1 MYKAFPTRLVGKVL
15 PLLLGVYAIGS
26 GEGVR
31 APAPHARFAEPTE
44 LVARSASLRVDVAD
58 SSITLVSDDGKRSSR
73 MEIAIV
79 HAGVAR
85 ALSGLE
91 IKTRRKHGEIIIQIG
106 GRAGIDAPEE
116 LPPCNLRFSLDRVH
130 DAFNVA
136 LEGPPEVSLRFDV
149 ARPHAVFVPGTG
161 VLADVGTV
169 NGRAVVLDSEPLPWA
184 LASADMPLY
193 ATLSGDTPESTH
205 LVMTAGDA
213 SQGAARDKPRLA
225 LSLVA
230 ATADTELASRTFAV
244 MGEEV
249 KPLKLVVTGATQ
261 EARVFGS
268 DDDGHPMLSM
278 RARPG
283 EHVTVQ
289 VPARVVRYYAAADR
303 DDTSSPIRFEPGLPW
318 ELTLDVSP
326 GGELHV
332 RVVDA
337 DRDAPAT
344 ARIVV
349 HGVEGTLD
357 PSFGPDYRASGA
369 GPLMDSQRGE
379 VVTPL
384 PIGRYRVLATKGLEY
399 NVDAETIEIQSGKK
413 KTVEL
418 SLRRVIDTPNMVACD
433 LHVHARPS
441 FDTPVMPEDRVLSL
455 VSAGIEFAVP
465 TEHNI
470 VGDYSPA
477 LGTLGMTK
485 DLSFVPGVEVTTYNP
500 RFGHFGVFPY
510 PLGAPP
516 PYKGTTIAAV
526 FAASK
531 GNDPNRV
538 LVVHH
543 PRLPK
548 QIGYF
553 DVVGF
558 EPTKPQTFGKVRM
571 DFDAL
576 EVFNGYEK
584 DSSEKIQRVLADYY
598 ALLDTGR
605 RFAATGSSDS
615 HRIQYQWA
623 GYPRTMAIVPED
635 KGGSP
640 QHAVDTQA
648 VVSAI
653 KHAHASVTS
662 GPIVEISLDG
672 KGPGDELALHGKTQV
687 TAYVRVRAAPW
698 VDVTS
703 VEVVA
708 AGKVLATIPITSRPT
723 HIGKESGDEAEL
735 AARVL
740 RFEGNVPLTFAPGTK
755 WVLAIARG
763 ERKLDDVLP
772 FMPVVP
778 IGLTNPV
785 WISGI

>member
-1 MYKAFPTRLVGKVL
+1 MQTAFPTRLVGKVL
-15 PLLLGVYAIGS
+15 PLLLGVYAVGS

-31 APAPHARFAEPTE
+31 APVPHARIAAPTE
-44 LVARSASLRVDVAD
+44 IVGRAASLRVNTEE
-58 SSITLVSDDGKRSSR
+58 SSLSLVSDDGKRVSR
-73 MEIAIV
+73 MEIALV
-79 HAGVAR
+79 HGGVAH
-85 ALSGLE
+85 ALSALE
-91 IKTRRKHGEIIIQIG
+91 IKTKRRHGEIVVQIG
-106 GRAGIDAPEE
+106 GREGM
-116 LPPCNLRFSLDRVH
+116 PPSNVRFSLDRVH
-130 DAFNVA
+130 DVFNVV
-136 LEGPPEVSLRFDV
+136 LEAPPEVSLRFDV
-149 ARPHAVFVPGTG
+149 TRPRAVFVPGTG

-169 NGRAVVLDSEPLPWA
+169 NGRAVVLDAEDEPYA

-193 ATLSGDTPESTH
+193 ATFTGDTAETAH
-205 LVMTAGDA
+205 LTMTVGDA
-213 SQGAARDKPRLA
+213 SQGAPRDRPKLA
-225 LSLVA
+225 LQLVA
-230 ATADTELASRTFAV
+230 TTLDAELVSRTFQA
-244 MGEEV
+244 MGEEM
-249 KPLKLVVTGATQ
+249 KPLKLTVAGARE

-268 DDDGHPMLSM
+268 DDEGHLMLRM
-278 RARPG
+278 RAHPG

-289 VPARVVRYYAAADR
+289 VPTRVTRYYAAVDP
-303 DDTSSPIRFEPGLPW
+303 DDTSSPLRFEPGLPW
-318 ELTLDVSP
+318 ELVLDVSP

-332 RVVDA
+332 RVTDG
-337 DRDAPAT
+337 DTDAPLT
-344 ARIVV
+344 SRIVV

-369 GPLMDSQRGE
+369 GPIMDSQRGD
-379 VVTPL
+379 VTTPL
-384 PIGRYRVLATKGLEY
+384 PVGRYRVLATRGLEY
-399 NVDAETIEIQSGKK
+399 NVDAETIDIQSGKRK
-413 KTVEL
+413 SVEL
-418 SLRRVIDTPNMVACD
+418 SLRRVIATPNMVACD

-441 FDTPVMPEDRVLSL
+441 FDTPVSIEDRVLSL

-470 VGDYSPA
+470 VGDYAPA
-477 LGTLGMTK
+477 LAVLGMERS
-485 DLSFVPGVEVTTYNP
+485 LSFVPGVEVTTYNP
-500 RFGHFGVFPY
+500 RFGHFGIFPY

-516 PYKGTTIAAV
+516 PYKGTTAAAV

-531 GNDPNRV
+531 GNDPSRV

-553 DVVGF
+553 DVAGF
-558 EPTKPQTFGKVRM
+558 DPLKPQTFGRVRM

-623 GYPRTMAIVPED
+623 GYPRTMALVSPE
-635 KGGSP
+635 KGGAFERP
-640 QHAVDTQA
+640 VDTQA

-653 KHAHASVTS
+653 KHAHATITS
-662 GPIVEISLDG
+662 GPLVEISIDG
-672 KGPGDELALHGKTQV
+672 KGPGDELVLHGEMQV
-687 TAYVRVRAAPW
+687 TAHVRVRAAPW

-703 VEVVA
+703 VELVA
-708 AGKVLATIPITSRPT
+708 AGKVLVTIPVKSRPT
-723 HIGKESGDEAEL
+723 GIGKESGDDAEL

-740 RFEGNVPLTFAPGTK
+740 RFEGNVPLTLAPGTK
-755 WVLAIARG
+755 WVLVIARG
-763 ERKLDDVLP
+763 TRKLDDVLP

>member
-1 MYKAFPTRLVGKVL
+1 MQTAFPTRFVGKVL
-15 PLLLGVYAIGS
+15 PLLLGVYAVGS

-44 LVARSASLRVDVAD
+44 IVGRAASLRVDPAASTISV
-58 SSITLVSDDGKRSSR
+58 VSDDGKRVSR

-79 HAGVAR
+79 HGGVAH
-85 ALSGLE
+85 ALSALE
-91 IKTRRKHGEIIIQIG
+91 IKTKRRHGEIVVQIG
-106 GRAGIDAPEE
+106 GKEG
-116 LPPCNLRFSLDRVH
+116 LPPSNVHFSLDRIH
-130 DAFNVA
+130 DVFNVV
-136 LEGPPEVSLRFDV
+136 LEAPPEVSLRFDV
-149 ARPHAVFVPGTG
+149 TRPRAVFVPGTG

-169 NGRAVVLDSEPLPWA
+169 NGKAVVLDTEDEPYA

-193 ATLSGDTPESTH
+193 ATFTGETPESTH
-205 LVMTAGDA
+205 LTMTVGDA
-213 SQGAARDKPRLA
+213 SQGAAREKPKLA
-225 LSLVA
+225 LQLVA
-230 ATADTELASRTFAV
+230 TTLDSELVSRTFQA

-249 KPLKLVVTGATQ
+249 LPLKVVVAGATL
-261 EARVFGS
+261 ESRIFGS
-268 DDDGHPMLSM
+268 DDDGHLIVRM
-278 RARPG
+278 RMHPG
-283 EHVTVQ
+283 EHVTVM
-289 VPARVVRYYAAADR
+289 VPARVTRFYAAATP
-303 DDTSSPIRFEPGLPW
+303 DDTSAPVRFEPGLPW
-318 ELTLDVSP
+318 ELVLDVSP
-326 GGELHV
+326 GGELRV
-332 RVVDA
+332 RVVDG
-337 DRDAPAT
+337 DTDTPVT

-369 GPLMDSQRGE
+369 GPIMDSQKGE

-384 PIGRYRVLATKGLEY
+384 PVGRYRVLATKGLEY
-399 NVDAETIEIQSGKK
+399 NIDAETVEIQSGKK
-413 KTVEL
+413 KAVDL
-418 SLRRVIDTPNMVACD
+418 VLRRVIDTPNMVACD

-441 FDTPVMPEDRVLSL
+441 FDTPVSIEDRVLSL

-470 VGDYSPA
+470 VGDYAPA
-477 LGTLGMTK
+477 LAVLGMEK
-485 DLSFVPGVEVTTYNP
+485 NLSFVPGVEVTTYNP
-500 RFGHFGVFPY
+500 RFGHFGIFPY

-516 PYKGTTIAAV
+516 PYKGTTIGAV

-531 GNDPNRV
+531 GNDEARV

-558 EPTKPQTFGKVRM
+558 DPQNKQTFGKVRM

-584 DSSEKIQRVLADYY
+584 DSSEKVQRVLADYY
-598 ALLDTGR
+598 ALLDTGH

-623 GYPRTMAIVPED
+623 GYPRTMALVPPE
-635 KGGSP
+635 KGGSFERP
-640 QHAVDTQA
+640 VDTQA

-662 GPIVEISLDG
+662 GPIVEISIDG
-672 KGPGDELALHGKTQV
+672 KGPGDELAVHGTTQV
-687 TAYVRVRAAPW
+687 VAHVRVRAAPW

-708 AGKVLATIPITSRPT
+708 AGKVLATIPVKSRPT
-723 HIGKESGDEAEL
+723 RIGKESGDDAEL
-735 AARVL
+735 ASEVL
-740 RFEGNVPLTFAPGTK
+740 RFEGNVPLTLAPGTK

-763 ERKLDDVLP
+763 TRKLDDVLP